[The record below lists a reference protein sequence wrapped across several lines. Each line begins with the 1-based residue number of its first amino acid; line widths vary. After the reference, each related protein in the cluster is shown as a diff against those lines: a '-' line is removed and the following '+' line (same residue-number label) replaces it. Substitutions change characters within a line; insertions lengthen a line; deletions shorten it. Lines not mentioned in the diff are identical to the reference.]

1 MGRTYPLKREYE
13 LTFVVRIES
22 NDEAVN
28 EVIEQVKT
36 WVETDELGTVDKT
49 DRWGRRKLAYEIDRQ
64 REGYYVLFHAS
75 MDPKNLDEL
84 ERNMR
89 LSPSILRYLVVRKD
103 E

>member
-1 MGRTYPLKREYE
+1 MKREYE

-36 WVETDELGTVDKT
+36 WVEADELGTVNKT

-75 MDPKNLDEL
+75 MDAKNLDEL

-89 LSPSILRYLVVRKD
+89 LSPSILRYLVVRAG